1 MPGHVAGAV
10 SWRRRADVEPRPGG
24 PVLAVA
30 AADEEGRLEQEGGL
44 GEEGRAQ
51 LEQRGH
57 EGHVGHAA
65 GRQPLG
71 EQAVVRE
78 AAVHE
83 VGVEGRRPLREQQ
96 APLRMRVRVQAL
108 GGGEGRGGAVRLWWS
123 RTRESG
129 EVKTEIE
136 SGFFNV

>member
-1 MPGHVAGAV
+1 MFGHVDRAV
-10 SWRRRADVEPRPGG
+10 SRRPSRGHEGAHVEPYPGG

-57 EGHVGHAA
+57 EGHVGRAA
-65 GRQPLG
+65 GRQALG
-71 EQAVVRE
+71 QQAVVRE

-83 VGVEGRRPLREQQ
+83 VRVDGRAPLGEQQ
-96 APLRMRVRVQAL
+96 APLLQRVRAQVL
-108 GGGEGRGGAVRLWWS
+108 GGGEGVGAVQLSVSQVVGHVRKWQGLDWD
-123 RTRESG
+123 
-129 EVKTEIE
+129 
-136 SGFFNV
+136 